1 MAKDMRDIRAR
12 GRKMSVQEHDKS
24 IMRTYRASI
33 GQKKTICLS
42 LRDAVRDQKI
52 EAWELDGE
60 VYYAIV
66 RN

>member
-1 MAKDMRDIRAR
+1 MAKDMREVKRQ
-12 GRKMSVQEHDKS
+12 GRKMSVQEHDNS

-33 GQKKTICLS
+33 GHKKTICLS
-42 LRDAVRDQKI
+42 LRDAVRDHKI